1 MLSWLKR
8 KPREERERVIEI
20 RPEPAAPQGHGMSKT
35 FLALHEYLKSRYS
48 DVAFLTFAQMED
60 LLKSPLPAAARRDLA
75 WWNGDDEANFEH
87 ANSWRLANRTA
98 APNLMAQTVRFARV

>member
-8 KPREERERVIEI
+8 KPVKNVKRVIEI
-20 RPEPAAPQGHGMSKT
+20 RTEPAAPQGHGMSKT
-35 FLALHEYLKSRYS
+35 FLALHEYQESRS

>member
-8 KPREERERVIEI
+8 RPREEPAVEI
-20 RPEPAAPQGHGMSKT
+20 RPEPAAAPQGHGMSRT
-35 FLALHEYLKSRYS
+35 FLALHEYLKGRYS
-48 DVAFLTFAQMED
+48 DVAFLTFAQMEE
-60 LLKSPLPAAARRDLA
+60 LIGSPLPLAARRDLA